1 MYKGKSFLAII
12 PARSGS
18 KGLLD
23 KNIKELNNKP
33 LMAYTIEAAVK
44 SDIFDEII
52 LSTDSNKYAE
62 IGRKYGATVPFLREE
77 NLARDNAST
86 KDVII
91 HVINKLEKIGK
102 RYDYFVLLQPTTPLR
117 NENHIKE
124 SVDTLIEN
132 NANSV
137 VSICELEHSSG
148 INVKLNENSRLDFVF
163 RDLKNI
169 RRQDFQKEYRI
180 NGGIYICKT
189 EIYLQYESFYMKGSF
204 PYIMDKKSSVDIDD
218 IDDFMY
224 AEYLINKVNNLF

>member
-23 KNIKELNNKP
+23 KNIKELSNKP
-33 LMAYTIEAAVK
+33 LMAYTIESAVK
-44 SDIFDEII
+44 SDIFDDII
-52 LSTDSNKYAE
+52 LSTDSNIYAE
-62 IGRKYGATVPFLREE
+62 IGRKYGATVPFLRKE
-77 NLARDNAST
+77 NLASDNAST
-86 KDVII
+86 KDVIL
-91 HVINKLEKIGK
+91 HVINELENIGK

-117 NENHIKE
+117 DENNIKE
-124 SVDTLIEN
+124 SVDILIDN

-137 VSICELEHSSG
+137 VSICELEHSSSV
-148 INVKLNENSRLDFVF
+148 NVKLNKDNTLDFVF
-163 RDLKNI
+163 NDLKNI

-189 EIYLQYESFYMKGSF
+189 EFYLQYESFYMKGSY

-224 AEYLINKVNNLF
+224 AEYLINKANN